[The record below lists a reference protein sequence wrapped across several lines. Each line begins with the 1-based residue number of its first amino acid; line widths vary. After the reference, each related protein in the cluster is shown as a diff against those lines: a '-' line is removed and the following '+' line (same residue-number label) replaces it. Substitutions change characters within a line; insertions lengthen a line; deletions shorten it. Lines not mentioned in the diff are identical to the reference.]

1 MMRILLAC
9 LLGLFALSALLP
21 AAAQDRRTPLLLE
34 GAQTLTQRVILR
46 PGATLH
52 PRPDAASSR
61 PVPGFSV
68 WHVYA
73 RQGEWLEVGR
83 EPTRADGW
91 VRAAQT
97 IPWRHTMVAAFTNP
111 AGRER
116 AFFTASP
123 EPLRAALLARNPAE
137 EAARLRAT
145 AGQPGSPVVA
155 LEPEAFVDISRNF
168 YLLPILSA
176 EVVERPGLPSARLLE
191 VASAPAERR
200 ATPDLADPAL
210 LRDFRGAVVFVV
222 DTTISMQPYIDRTRE
237 AIRRIVE
244 RLADTVVR
252 ETIRFGMVAY
262 RGAPESRP
270 GVDYIT
276 RIYARPDLSRP
287 LEAILPAIA
296 DMRAATASTDDFN
309 EDAIAGLRTALEAID
324 WSAFGFRAIV
334 LITDAGALPA
344 EDPKSQTRLG
354 IPEIRALAESRG
366 VALFAIHLLTPEGR
380 QNHAFARR
388 QYTDLTRFGAAGAL
402 YFPVPE
408 GATEAFG
415 RTVDSLV
422 EAMLRRIAEAV
433 GRPVGGVAP
442 PSPAPAQIDR
452 QVEIVATAMRL
463 AHIGR
468 AAEATAP
475 DILRSF
481 TVDRDWRDPTLNAL
495 DVRLLLTRNQLSDL
509 ALTVQR
515 VLDAGLAGRTDPA
528 AFFAQLRA
536 VFAATARDPSRLAN
550 LQRVGEVMGEYLHG
564 LPYRSAIL
572 DLTEADWLAMGAA
585 AQRELINGLEA
596 KLRLYR
602 EYAARTDLWV
612 TLDGRTGGEA
622 FFPVPLDALP

>member
-1 MMRILLAC
+1 MMRVLLA
-9 LLGLFALSALLP
+9 LMLSFAILP
-21 AAAQDRRTPLLLE
+21 AEAQPRRTPLLLE
-34 GAQTLTQRVILR
+34 GAQTLTQRVIVR

-52 PRPDAASSR
+52 PRPDAASPR
-61 PVPGFSV
+61 PIPGFSV
-68 WHVYA
+68 LHVYA
-73 RQGEWLEVGR
+73 RAGEWIEVGR
-83 EPTRADGW
+83 EANRADGW
-91 VRAAQT
+91 VREAQT

-116 AFFTASP
+116 AFFTDSA
-123 EPLRAALLARNPAE
+123 EPLRTALTAQNPAE
-137 EAARLRAT
+137 AAARLRAS
-145 AGQPGSPVVA
+145 AGQPGSPVTA

-200 ATPDLADPAL
+200 AAPDLADPAL
-210 LRDFRGAVVFVV
+210 LRDFRGGIVFVV
-222 DTTISMQPYIDRTRE
+222 DTTISMQPYIERTQA
-237 AIRRIVE
+237 AIRAIVA
-244 RLADTVVR
+244 RLSDTVVR
-252 ETIRFGMVAY
+252 DNIRFGMVAY
-262 RGAPESRP
+262 RGAPATRP

-276 RIYARPDLSRP
+276 RLIARPDLSQP
-287 LEAILPAIA
+287 IEAILPAIGEV
-296 DMRAATASTDDFN
+296 RAATGSTDDFN
-309 EDAIAGLRTALEAID
+309 EDAIAGLRVALDSID
-324 WSAFGFRAIV
+324 WTGFGFRAVI

-366 VALFAIHLLTPEGR
+366 VAVFAIHLLTPEGR

-388 QYTDLTRFGAAGAL
+388 QYTDLTRFGAAGSL

-408 GATEAFG
+408 GSADAFG
-415 RTVDSLV
+415 RTVESLT
-422 EAMLRRIAEAV
+422 EALLRQIASAV

-442 PSPAPAQIDR
+442 PAAQQAQIER
-452 QVEIVATAMRL
+452 QVELVATAMRL
-463 AHIGR
+463 AYLGR
-468 AAEATAP
+468 VAEATAP
-475 DILRSF
+475 DIVRSF
-481 TVDRDWRDPTLNAL
+481 TVDRDWRDPTVNAL

-509 ALTVQR
+509 SLTVQR

-528 AFFAQLRA
+528 TFFSQLRA

-550 LQRVGEVMGEYLHG
+550 LQRVGEVMGEYLRG

-572 DLTEADWLAMGAA
+572 DLTEADWMAMGAA

-596 KLRLYR
+596 KLRLYQD
-602 EYAARTDLWV
+602 YAQRTDLWV
-612 TLDGRTGGEA
+612 TLDGRSGGEA

>member
-1 MMRILLAC
+1 MMRVLLA
-9 LLGLFALSALLP
+9 LLLLVAAVP
-21 AAAQDRRTPLLLE
+21 AEAQQRRAPLLVE
-34 GAQTLTQRVILR
+34 GAQTLTQRVIAR
-46 PGATLH
+46 PGATIH
-52 PRPDAASSR
+52 PRADAASPR
-61 PVPGFSV
+61 AIPGFSV
-68 WHVYA
+68 LHVYA
-73 RQGEWLEVGR
+73 RAGAWIEVGR
-83 EPTRADGW
+83 EATRADGW
-91 VRAAQT
+91 VREAQT

-116 AFFTASP
+116 AFFTDSA
-123 EPLRAALLARNPAE
+123 EPLRAALTARNPAE
-137 EAARLRAT
+137 AAARLRAT
-145 AGQPGSPVVA
+145 AGQPGSPVTA

-191 VASAPAERR
+191 IASAPAERR
-200 ATPDLADPAL
+200 AAPDLADPAL
-210 LRDFRGAVVFVV
+210 LRDFRGGVVFVV

-237 AIRRIVE
+237 AIRRIVA
-244 RLADTVVR
+244 RLSDTVVR
-252 ETIRFGMVAY
+252 ENIRFGMVAF
-262 RGAPESRP
+262 RGAPADRP
-270 GVDYIT
+270 GVEYVT
-276 RIYARPDLSRP
+276 RIIARPDLSQP

-296 DMRAATASTDDFN
+296 EVRAATGSTDDFN
-309 EDAIAGLRTALEAID
+309 EDAIAGLRVALDSLD
-324 WSAFGFRAIV
+324 WSGFGFRAIILV
-334 LITDAGALPA
+334 TDAGALPA
-344 EDPKSQTRLG
+344 DDPKSQTRLG

-388 QYTDLTRFGAAGAL
+388 QYTELTRFGAAGSL

-408 GATEAFG
+408 GSADAFG
-415 RTVDSLV
+415 RTVESLT
-422 EAMLRRIAEAV
+422 EALLRQIARTV

-442 PSPAPAQIDR
+442 PAAQQQIER
-452 QVEIVATAMRL
+452 QVDLVATAMRL
-463 AHIGR
+463 AYLGR

-475 DILRSF
+475 DIVRSF
-481 TVDRDWRDPTLNAL
+481 AVDRDWRDPTLNAL

-509 ALTVQR
+509 AQTVQR

-528 AFFAQLRA
+528 GFFAQLRA

-550 LQRVGEVMGEYLHG
+550 LQRVGEVMGEYLQG

-572 DLTEADWLAMGAA
+572 DLTEADWMAMGAA

-596 KLRLYR
+596 KLRLYQD
-602 EYAARTDLWV
+602 YAQRTDLWV

>member
-1 MMRILLAC
+1 MLRVLLVLLLA
-9 LLGLFALSALLP
+9 LAAWP
-21 AAAQDRRTPLLLE
+21 ADAQLRRTPLLVE

-46 PGATLH
+46 PGTTLH
-52 PRPDAASSR
+52 PRPDAAGPR
-61 PVPGFSV
+61 PIPGFSV
-68 WHVYA
+68 LHVYA
-73 RQGEWLEVGR
+73 RAGEWIEVGR
-83 EPTRADGW
+83 EATRTDGW
-91 VRAAQT
+91 VREAQT
-97 IPWRHTMVAAFTNP
+97 IPWRHTMVAAFTNR

-116 AFFTASP
+116 AFFTEAAD
-123 EPLRAALLARNPAE
+123 PLRAALTARNPAE

-145 AGQPGSPVVA
+145 AGQPGSPVTA

-200 ATPDLADPAL
+200 AAPDLADPAL
-210 LRDFRGAVVFVV
+210 LRDFRGGVLFLV
-222 DTTISMQPYIDRTRE
+222 DTTISMQPYIERTQA
-237 AIRRIVE
+237 AIRGIVA
-244 RLADTVVR
+244 RLSDTVVR
-252 ETIRFGMVAY
+252 DTIRFGMVAY
-262 RGAPESRP
+262 RGAPADRP

-276 RIYARPDLSRP
+276 RIIARPDLSQP
-287 LEAILPAIA
+287 IEAILPAI
-296 DMRAATASTDDFN
+296 DEVRAATGSTDDFN
-309 EDAIAGLRTALEAID
+309 EDAIAGLRVGLDSID
-324 WSAFGFRAIV
+324 WTGFGFRTIV

-344 EDPKSQTRLG
+344 DDPKSQTRLG

-380 QNHAFARR
+380 HNHAFARG
-388 QYTDLTRFGAAGAL
+388 QYTALTRFGAAGSL

-408 GATEAFG
+408 GSADAFG
-415 RTVDSLV
+415 RTVESLA
-422 EAMLRRIAEAV
+422 EALLRQIATAV

-442 PSPAPAQIDR
+442 PAAQQTQIDR
-452 QVEIVATAMRL
+452 QVELVATAMRL
-463 AHIGR
+463 AYLGR
-468 AAEATAP
+468 VAEATAP
-475 DILRSF
+475 DIVRSF
-481 TVDRDWRDPTLNAL
+481 AVDRDWRDPTVNAL

-509 ALTVQR
+509 SQTVQR

-528 AFFAQLRA
+528 TFFAQLRA

-550 LQRVGEVMGEYLHG
+550 LQRVGEVMGEYLQG

-572 DLTEADWLAMGAA
+572 DLTEADWMAMGAA

-596 KLRLYR
+596 KLRLYQD
-602 EYAARTDLWV
+602 YAARTDLWV